1 MDMFDLV
8 FERVIG
14 HEGEFQDDH
23 RDRGNWTGG
32 EVGKG
37 KLNGTKYGL
46 AAMTYPDLDI
56 KELTLD
62 DAKAIYRR
70 DWWCYLNMAQWPKA
84 MQYQMFDAAINHGIG
99 RANQFIQWAV
109 RVKEDGKVGPVTRAA
124 VEAMDIN
131 DLLFRFLAKRLRY
144 FTEVKTW
151 SAYSRGWSRRLAQC
165 LEYAAEDN
173 Q

>member
-1 MDMFDLV
+1 MDMFYIA

-14 HEGEFQDDH
+14 HEGGFQDDR

-32 EVGKG
+32 EVGNGELK
-37 KLNGTKYGL
+37 GTKYGL

-56 KELTLD
+56 RSLTLS

-70 DWWCYLNMAQWPKA
+70 DWWDAMKMENWPKS
-84 MQYQMFDAAINHGIG
+84 MQYQIFDAAINHGVG
-99 RANQFIQWAV
+99 RANQFLQWAA
-109 RVKEDGKVGPVTRAA
+109 RVDQDGKIGPKTLAA
-124 VEAMDIN
+124 VAAMDVN
-131 DLLFRFLAKRLRY
+131 DLLMRFLSKRLRY

-151 SAYSRGWSRRLAQC
+151 DAYGRGWTRRLAQC

-173 Q
+173 